1 MIKAHRNLHSLKRTD
16 VLPWVVTVDGKKQG
30 AAAVVLHGVRM
41 HHPGDTVGA
50 RRCRGELPPYV
61 NPKTGVAR
69 KAERAVFAWFVANAC
84 DVDSP
89 FNITDVDNTDG
100 EQFLPYLPS
109 DAVRVHLNPF
119 VDAYF
124 TADGKR
130 IDRAQI
136 AYLLSDGTAWVVI

>member
-1 MIKAHRNLHSLKRTD
+1 MIKAHRNLHSLKRAD

-61 NPKTGVAR
+61 HPKTGKAR
-69 KAERAVFAWFVANAC
+69 KAERAVFAWFVADAC
-84 DVDSP
+84 DVAWELS
-89 FNITDVDNTDG
+89 
-100 EQFLPYLPS
+100 EQLNNRYLPS

-124 TADGKR
+124 TVDGER
-130 IDRAQI
+130 IDRAQT
-136 AYLLSDGTAWVVI
+136 AYLLPDGTAWAVI

>member
-1 MIKAHRNLHSLKRTD
+1 MIKAHRNLHSLKRAD

-61 NPKTGVAR
+61 NPKTGKAR
-69 KAERAVFAWFVANAC
+69 KAERAVFAWFIAELVEF
-84 DVDSP
+84 SEQL
-89 FNITDVDNTDG
+89 NILTIR
-100 EQFLPYLPS
+100 YLPS

-119 VDAYF
+119 VSAYF
-124 TADGKR
+124 TVDGKR
-130 IDRAQI
+130 IDRATT
-136 AYLLSDGTAWVVI
+136 AYLMSDGTAWAVI